1 MSIPQ
6 TTATATVRYVNG
18 VVSLIPVAALLI
30 SLSLVAWL
38 ASVLQCFLALRKG
51 EVEEWSSWG
60 LFMGRLGIDI
70 YGGLLIASDVAAGI
84 FRGFNFDSALLV
96 GALLQAWDSSVGK
109 SNGLSLSIF
118 IALGECDCSNS

>member
-1 MSIPQ
+1 
-6 TTATATVRYVNG
+6 
-18 VVSLIPVAALLI
+18 
-30 SLSLVAWL
+30 
-38 ASVLQCFLALRKG
+38 
-51 EVEEWSSWG
+51 
-60 LFMGRLGIDI
+60 MGRLGIDI

-84 FRGFNFDSALLV
+84 FRGFIDSALLV